1 MLIFYQNRNETTATT
16 ITAPTID
23 GIIAIP
29 ANEGPQ
35 LPRSDCPTD
44 EPIRP
49 AKYLQS
55 IPLNHLFSDCT
66 CDETNKTSY
75 NNGPQHSV
83 SSFSILNQRVN
94 FFD

>member
-1 MLIFYQNRNETTATT
+1 MLIFTNRNETTAIT

-49 AKYLQS
+49 AK
-55 IPLNHLFSDCT
+55 IFAINPIEPPFFSDCT
-66 CDETNKTSY
+66 CDETNKTSN
-75 NNGPQHSV
+75 NNGPQ
-83 SSFSILNQRVN
+83 I
-94 FFD
+94 